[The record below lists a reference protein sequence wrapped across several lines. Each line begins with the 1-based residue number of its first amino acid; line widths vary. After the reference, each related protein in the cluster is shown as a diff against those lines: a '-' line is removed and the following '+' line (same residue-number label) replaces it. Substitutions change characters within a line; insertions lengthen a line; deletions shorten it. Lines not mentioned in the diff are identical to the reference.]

1 MERLDCDRMFVAVME
16 VGSFSGAAARMGT
29 SSGQASKLISRLEQE
44 LGVQLFKRSTRALAA
59 TDVGQA
65 YYQRIK
71 SLLEEYDTLDASVRN
86 IATNPSGKLTISVPV
101 TFGATQ
107 LTRRLIEFAQKYPQ
121 IELDVRYADRLV
133 DLVEEGFDLALRI
146 GKLDDS
152 SLIARRLTD
161 ISVITVAAPGYL
173 AIKGTPQH
181 WQQLAEH
188 DCIIDSNFRDPLHWR
203 FMDEQQQ
210 LQLLRVHGRFSFS
223 NTEVCLQAA
232 CAGLG
237 VTQLPSFVATAA
249 LRHGDVVPLLSAYDM
264 PPLQLYAVYPPAK
277 HLALKSRVLIDFL
290 LQTFSGKPEW
300 D

>member
-290 LQTFSGKPEW
+290 LQTFSGKPKW

>member
-1 MERLDCDRMFVAVME
+1 MDCDRMFVAVME

-290 LQTFSGKPEW
+290 LQTFSGKPKW